1 MVKDYYM
8 YLLVNVI
15 LHVCILF
22 TILGAFFQFY
32 ISFIEEKEYKK
43 EISSLTN
50 NFKNELSSTLSKNK
64 KQEEPFKTALREIP
78 FESLYEIYK
87 HPAKATTI
95 NNTWLK
101 IVIWTVVC
109 FLFVILFSML
119 SIYYFR
125 CGGCKINFYE
135 VLTENILIFILVG
148 SIEVLFFLFIAAK
161 YVPVKPSTMS
171 DVFLET
177 LKTQFV

>member
-1 MVKDYYM
+1 MVNDYYM
-8 YLLVNVI
+8 YLLVNII

-22 TILGAFFQFY
+22 TILGAFFLFY
-32 ISFIEEKEYKK
+32 ISSIEEREYKK
-43 EISSLTN
+43 EISSLTKDLKKELESVLEPYEKEEKQ
-50 NFKNELSSTLSKNK
+50 FKKALQEL
-64 KQEEPFKTALREIP
+64 P

-87 HPAKATTI
+87 QPAKATTI
-95 NNTWLK
+95 NNNWLK

-109 FLFVILFSML
+109 FLFIILFSML

-135 VLTENILIFILVG
+135 VLTENIFIFIFVG
-148 SIEVLFFLFIAAK
+148 TIEICFFLFIAAK

-177 LKTQFV
+177 LKTQFS